1 MESLS
6 TVRVERRGWE
16 TTDRERKEATLCP
29 WDAAWFHVL
38 LAVISRLVR
47 ARLLIKQTKT
57 ERERGEGG
65 VSTKRE
71 RKKERDDYHPREECG
86 EDEKRG
92 DSGAEGATW
101 KG

>member
-1 MESLS
+1 MVPRSSRCDLTTS
-6 TVRVERRGWE
+6 TSE
-16 TTDRERKEATLCP
+16 TSYKTNKDRERK
-29 WDAAWFHVL
+29 
-38 LAVISRLVR
+38 
-47 ARLLIKQTKT
+47 
-57 ERERGEGG
+57 GEGG